1 MAIFY
6 QVRQNHFPVCI
17 VRFFSL
23 LTCNA
28 EEEKNGSVVKSCQKY
43 EIQKPVRCKLNIG
56 EKKILSSGEE
66 DEGGGWGGERKLH
79 KEISC
84 AQPPRKQLSYLADC
98 KIELRM
104 SE

>member
-1 MAIFY
+1 MIA
-6 QVRQNHFPVCI
+6 QV
-17 VRFFSL
+17 
-23 LTCNA
+23 
-28 EEEKNGSVVKSCQKY
+28 E
-43 EIQKPVRCKLNIG
+43 LNRDFIG

-66 DEGGGWGGERKLH
+66 DEGWWGLGGGERKLH